1 MCMADPNHEWLSSP
15 VDLTLSKD
23 EVHIW
28 RAALDLPAARLQKL
42 VKSLSA
48 DEQVRAERFHFEQHR
63 QRFIAGR
70 GILRTILGRYLGT
83 EPQQLRFCYAS
94 SGKPALA
101 DDFEDR
107 LQFNLSHSQGL
118 ALYAVTR
125 DRQVGIDLE
134 QLRPTADVE
143 QIAQRFFSAQEYAVI
158 QALPPDQ
165 KQEAFFRYWT
175 CKEAYLKATG
185 DGLSQ
190 LERIEVSLT
199 PGPAKL
205 LKIPGD
211 RHQDWILQELK
222 PATDYAAAIAV
233 AGQDWQLTRW
243 QFL

>member
-1 MCMADPNHEWLSSP
+1 MSMADPDREWLSSP
-15 VDLTLSKD
+15 LDLTLSKD
-23 EVHIW
+23 EVHVW
-28 RAALDLPAARLQKL
+28 RAELDIPTARLQHL
-42 VKSLSA
+42 LQTLSA
-48 DEQVRAERFHFEQHR
+48 DEQLRSERFYFEQHR
-63 QRFIAGR
+63 HRFIAGR
-70 GILRTILGRYLGT
+70 GILRIILGRYLGI
-83 EPQQLRFCYAS
+83 EPQQLQFCYAS

-101 DDFEDR
+101 ETGSSIR
-107 LQFNLSHSQGL
+107 FNLSHSQGL

-143 QIAQRFFSAQEYAVI
+143 QIAKRFFSAQEYAAI
-158 QALPPDQ
+158 QALSPDQ

-190 LERIEVSLT
+190 LERIEVALT
-199 PGPAKL
+199 SAEPAKL
-205 LKIPGD
+205 LRIPD
-211 RHQDWILQELK
+211 SLHQDWILRELK
-222 PATDYAAAIAV
+222 PATDYVAAVAV